1 MIPLQDSIESP
12 KEVSLPLYYRES
24 FFAND
29 SLLHPELP
37 GGQLGVAGDLVPYT
51 LRGDDIITALLLF
64 CFVMAMVVFAHS
76 RQHITRQLKDFF
88 YIPRHDFYIYPSSSF
103 QLFLCIQTCLLLAI
117 FVVFYISHYASDT
130 FVLDRPYGIIAIY
143 FGLFLA
149 YFSVKVMAYSAV
161 NNVFFGSKKN
171 KQWIGIFTFIT
182 SLEGVALFPAVMLQ
196 IYFNLPLQSVV
207 YYLIFTLV
215 LTKILT
221 FYKAWIIFFKQI
233 GVYMQIILYLCA
245 LEIIPLL
252 AIVGTV
258 VLITDHLKVI
268 F

>member
-37 GGQLGVAGDLVPYT
+37 GGQLGVAGDPVPYT
-51 LRGDDIITALLLF
+51 VRSDDAITALLLF
-64 CFVMAMVVFAHS
+64 CFVMALVVFAHS
-76 RQHITRQLKDFF
+76 RQYITHQLKDFF
-88 YIPRHDFYIYPSSSF
+88 YVRRHESYIHPSSRF
-103 QLFLCIQTCLLLAI
+103 QLFLNVQTCLLLAI
-117 FVVFYISHYASDT
+117 ATFYYINRYVSDA
-130 FVLDRPYGIIAIY
+130 FLLDQPYELIAIY
-143 FGLFLA
+143 FGLFVAYYGIKALA
-149 YFSVKVMAYSAV
+149 YSLV
-161 NNVFFGSKKN
+161 NSVFFGSKKN
-171 KQWIGIFTFIT
+171 KQWIWDFNFII

-221 FYKAWIIFFKQI
+221 FYKAWVIFFKQI

-252 AIVGTV
+252 AVVGTV

>member
-37 GGQLGVAGDLVPYT
+37 GGQLGVAGDPVPYT
-51 LRGDDIITALLLF
+51 VRSDDAITALLLF
-64 CFVMAMVVFAHS
+64 CFVMALVVFAHS
-76 RQHITRQLKDFF
+76 RQYITHQLKDFF
-88 YIPRHDFYIYPSSSF
+88 YVRRHESYIHPSSRF
-103 QLFLCIQTCLLLAI
+103 QLFLNVQTCLLLAI
-117 FVVFYISHYASDT
+117 ATFYYINRYVSDT
-130 FVLDRPYGIIAIY
+130 FLLDQPYGIIAIY

-207 YYLIFTLV
+207 YYLIFTLI

-221 FYKAWIIFFKQI
+221 FYKAWVIFFKQI

-252 AIVGTV
+252 AVVGTV